1 MSIGLLTSQHCRKQN
16 ANINHT
22 GLHFHGEQTRMLQ
35 DVSALK
41 FFKQINSCKYSF
53 AIVVFIKSKNKVFTY
68 SV

>member
-1 MSIGLLTSQHCRKQN
+1 
-16 ANINHT
+16 
-22 GLHFHGEQTRMLQ
+22 MLQ

-68 SV
+68 SVFLPLSKRL